1 MSIKTSTRLML
12 ITLVG
17 WMGLRMDK
25 KELNVLVGINIKRE
39 REKAGFT
46 QDQFSEMLGIGSKSL
61 SAIERGVVGIS
72 LTTLLKICDL
82 LSVSTNTILK
92 ENCKKNNIQNITD
105 QLERL
110 TPSQLEIAE
119 DMLNKLFKAFALE
132 E

>member
-1 MSIKTSTRLML
+1 MK
-12 ITLVG
+12 
-17 WMGLRMDK
+17 DK

-72 LTTLLKICDL
+72 LTTLLKVCDI

-92 ENCKKNNIQNITD
+92 ENCEKNNIQNITD

-119 DMLNKLFKAFALE
+119 DMLNKLIKAFALE